1 MKMKI
6 SIKLFIFFIF
16 VFLFNYNAFAKP
28 RCEVLYDRIYH
39 KGSYKDVSLVTDEKQ
54 KTIGIRLK
62 KYWNEKKLVKLK
74 NGKEIQIAG
83 WELERNKDG
92 YFKIGKITDGDLS
105 RFSSPGKI
113 EIDDV
118 ILSIND
124 KDLREIAK
132 DPAKLKIIEKDISD
146 LFQKDEKI
154 KFKLLKNNKIV
165 EVNKINQFGVLEYDI
180 KNKILRFNEPII
192 DFYANSIIVD
202 EKTGSFTAA
211 IDYSFHKSLDKRYS
225 INAIINDIL
234 IDDKKFKNKNLISF
248 DWYQCEFS
256 DERWDKLDTV
266 NPSYG
271 IKINNLISQD
281 NSLKS
286 SHYHVKPSYYDNDNK
301 DGYIIDN
308 AEITYNSS
316 GVYKLKN
323 GFNLRTF
330 PFDKQKLDIYL
341 YNEKFTDDFRALVSS
356 NTIQKALKFKNENNI
371 QGWDIDNV
379 NLNYKFLQNPF
390 NNFDTHDGISLE
402 IQISRKHGYYIFK
415 IILPILLILSLCW
428 SSVWLPPKEIQ
439 SRLTVTIV
447 CLLSLI
453 AYNFVIDADIPKL
466 EYLTIM
472 DFIILI
478 SYVYAAIPCLLAVI
492 SYNLVCN
499 NKDEL
504 CYKYEGLEKRYGLLS
519 YVVIIIFIILST
531 MLSNSEHATGLF
543 F

>member
-74 NGKEIQIAG
+74 NGKEIQIAD

-132 DPAKLKIIEKDISD
+132 DPAKLKIIEEDISD

-165 EVNKINQFGVLEYDI
+165 EVNKINQFGVHEYDI

-225 INAIINDIL
+225 LNAIVNDIL
-234 IDDKKFKNKNLISF
+234 IDDKKFKNKNLSSF
-248 DWYQCEFS
+248 HWYQCDFS

-286 SHYHVKPSYYDNDNK
+286 SHYNVKPGFYEKDNE

-316 GVYKLKN
+316 GVYKIKN
-323 GFNLRTF
+323 SFNLRTF
-330 PFDKQKLDIYL
+330 PFDKQKLNIHL

-390 NNFDTHDGISLE
+390 NNFDMHDGISLE
-402 IQISRKHGYYIFK
+402 IEVSRKHGYYIFK
-415 IILPILLILSLCW
+415 IIFPILLILSLCW

-453 AYNFVIDADIPKL
+453 AYNFIIDADIPKL

-478 SYVYAAIPCLLAVI
+478 SYIYAAIPCLLAVI

-519 YVVIIIFIILST
+519 YIIIIIFIILST

>member
-1 MKMKI
+1 MKKKI
-6 SIKLFIFFIF
+6 SIKFFIF
-16 VFLFNYNAFAKP
+16 LIFTFCFNYKVYAKP
-28 RCEVLYDRIYH
+28 RCEVLYDRIYN
-39 KGSYKDVSLVTDEKQ
+39 KGSYKDVSIVTDEKQ
-54 KTIGIRLK
+54 KTIGIKLK
-62 KYWNEKKLVKLK
+62 KYWNETKLVKLK
-74 NGKEIQIAG
+74 NGKEIQIAD

-113 EIDDV
+113 EIGDV

-146 LFQKDEKI
+146 LFQKNEKI
-154 KFKLLKNNKIV
+154 KFKLLKNNKII
-165 EVNKINQFGVLEYDI
+165 EVNKINQFGVHEYDI

-192 DFYANSIIVD
+192 DFYANSITVD

-225 INAIINDIL
+225 LNAAANDIL
-234 IDDKKFKNKNLISF
+234 IDDKKFKNGNLSSF
-248 DWYQCEFS
+248 HWYQCDFS

-281 NSLKS
+281 NSLKN
-286 SHYHVKPSYYDNDNK
+286 SHYNLKPGYYEDDKKN
-301 DGYIIDN
+301 GYIVDN

-316 GVYKLKN
+316 GVYKIKN
-323 GFNLRTF
+323 NFNLRAF
-330 PFDKQKLDIYL
+330 PFDKQKLNIHL
-341 YNEKFTDDFRALVSS
+341 YNEKFTDDFRASVSS

-379 NLNYKFLQNPF
+379 NLKYKFLQNPF
-390 NNFDTHDGISLE
+390 NNFDMHDGISLE
-402 IQISRKHGYYIFK
+402 IEVSRKHGYYIFK

-453 AYNFVIDADIPKL
+453 AYNFIIDADIPKL

-478 SYVYAAIPCLLAVI
+478 SYIYAAIPCLLAVI

-499 NKDEL
+499 NKEQL
-504 CYKYEGLEKRYGLLS
+504 CYKFEGLEKRYGLLS
-519 YVVIIIFIILST
+519 YIVIIIFIILST
-531 MLSNSEHATGLF
+531 MLTNSEHATGLF

>member
-28 RCEVLYDRIYH
+28 RCEVLYDRIYN

-132 DPAKLKIIEKDISD
+132 DPAKLKIIEEDISD

-165 EVNKINQFGVLEYDI
+165 EVNKINQFGVHEYDI
-180 KNKILRFNEPII
+180 KNKILRFNEPKI

-225 INAIINDIL
+225 LNAIVNDIL
-234 IDDKKFKNKNLISF
+234 IDDKKFKNKNLSSF
-248 DWYQCEFS
+248 HWYQCDFS

-286 SHYHVKPSYYDNDNK
+286 SHYNVKPSFYENDNK

-316 GVYKLKN
+316 GVYKIKN
-323 GFNLRTF
+323 SFNLRTF
-330 PFDKQKLDIYL
+330 PFDKQKLNIHL

-402 IQISRKHGYYIFK
+402 IEVSRKHGYYIFK
-415 IILPILLILSLCW
+415 IIFPILLILSLCW

-453 AYNFVIDADIPKL
+453 AYNFIIDADIPKL

-478 SYVYAAIPCLLAVI
+478 SYIYAAIPCLLAVI

-519 YVVIIIFIILST
+519 YIIIIIFIILST

>member
-74 NGKEIQIAG
+74 NGKEIQIAD

-132 DPAKLKIIEKDISD
+132 DPAKLKIIEEDISD

-165 EVNKINQFGVLEYDI
+165 EVNKINQFGVHEYDI

-225 INAIINDIL
+225 LNAIVNDIL
-234 IDDKKFKNKNLISF
+234 IDDKKFKNKNLSSF
-248 DWYQCEFS
+248 HWYQCDFS

-286 SHYHVKPSYYDNDNK
+286 SHYNVKPGFYEKDNE

-316 GVYKLKN
+316 GVYKIKN
-323 GFNLRTF
+323 SFNLRTF
-330 PFDKQKLDIYL
+330 PFDKQKLNIHL

-402 IQISRKHGYYIFK
+402 IEVSRKHGYYIFK
-415 IILPILLILSLCW
+415 IIFPILLILSLCW

-453 AYNFVIDADIPKL
+453 AYNFIIDADIPKL

-478 SYVYAAIPCLLAVI
+478 SYIYAAIPCLLAVI

-519 YVVIIIFIILST
+519 YIIIIIFIILST

>member
-1 MKMKI
+1 MKIKI

-16 VFLFNYNAFAKP
+16 VFFFNYKAFAKP
-28 RCEVLYDRIYH
+28 RCEVLYDRIYN
-39 KGSYKDVSLVTDEKQ
+39 KGSYKDVPLVTNEKQ
-54 KTIGIRLK
+54 KTIGIRLQK
-62 KYWNEKKLVKLK
+62 NWNEKKLVKLK

-105 RFSSPGKI
+105 RFSFPGKMEVGDI
-113 EIDDV
+113 

-132 DPAKLKIIEKDISD
+132 DPEKLKIIEKDISD

-165 EVNKINQFGVLEYDI
+165 EVNKINEFGVREYDI
-180 KNKILRFNEPII
+180 KNKILRFNQPTI
-192 DFYANSIIVD
+192 DFYAESIIVD
-202 EKTGSFTAA
+202 EKSGSFTAA
-211 IDYSFHKSLDKRYS
+211 IDYSFLKYLDKRYDLNTLV
-225 INAIINDIL
+225 NAVL
-234 IDDKKFKNKNLISF
+234 IDDKKFKDGNLISF
-248 DWYQCEFS
+248 HWYQCDFS

-266 NPSYG
+266 NPSQG
-271 IKINNLISQD
+271 IKINNLVSQD

-286 SHYHVKPSYYDNDNK
+286 SHFHVKPNYYWDENK
-301 DGYIIDN
+301 KSWIIDG
-308 AEITYNSS
+308 AGITYNSS
-316 GVYKLKN
+316 GVYKIKN
-323 GFNLRTF
+323 KFNLRTF

-341 YNEKFTDDFRALVSS
+341 YNEKFTDNFRAVVSS
-356 NTIQKALKFKNENNI
+356 NTIQKALKLKNENNI

-379 NLNYKFLQNPF
+379 NLKYKFLQNPF
-390 NNFDTHDGISLE
+390 NNFDMHDGVSLE
-402 IQISRKHGYYIFK
+402 IEISRKHGYYIFK

-478 SYVYAAIPCLLAVI
+478 SYIYAAIPCLLAII
-492 SYNLVCN
+492 SYNLICN

-519 YVVIIIFIILST
+519 YIVIIIFIILST
-531 MLSNSEHATGLF
+531 MVSNSEHATGLF

>member
-1 MKMKI
+1 MRKKI
-6 SIKLFIFFIF
+6 SIKFFIF
-16 VFLFNYNAFAKP
+16 LIFTFFFNYKVYAKP
-28 RCEVLYDRIYH
+28 RCEVLYDRIYN

-54 KTIGIRLK
+54 KTIGIKLK

-74 NGKEIQIAG
+74 NGKEIQIAD

-113 EIDDV
+113 EIGDV

-154 KFKLLKNNKIV
+154 KFKLLKNNKII
-165 EVNKINQFGVLEYDI
+165 EVNKINQFGVHEYEI
-180 KNKILRFNEPII
+180 KNQILRFNEPII

-225 INAIINDIL
+225 LNATVNDIL
-234 IDDKKFKNKNLISF
+234 VDDKKFKNGNLSSF
-248 DWYQCEFS
+248 HWYQCDFS

-286 SHYHVKPSYYDNDNK
+286 SHYNLKPGYYEDDKKNAF
-301 DGYIIDN
+301 IVDN

-316 GVYKLKN
+316 GVYKIKN
-323 GFNLRTF
+323 NFNLRAF
-330 PFDKQKLDIYL
+330 PFDKQKLNIHL
-341 YNEKFTDDFRALVSS
+341 YNEKFTDDFRASVSS

-379 NLNYKFLQNPF
+379 NLKYKFLQNPF
-390 NNFDTHDGISLE
+390 NNFDMHDGISLE
-402 IQISRKHGYYIFK
+402 IEVSRKHGYYIFK

-478 SYVYAAIPCLLAVI
+478 SYIYAAIPCLLAVI
-492 SYNLVCN
+492 SFNLVCN
-499 NKDEL
+499 NKEQL

-519 YVVIIIFIILST
+519 YIVIIIFIILST
-531 MLSNSEHATGLF
+531 MLTNSEHATGLF

>member
-132 DPAKLKIIEKDISD
+132 DPAKLKIIEEDISD

-165 EVNKINQFGVLEYDI
+165 EVNKINQFGVHEYDI

-211 IDYSFHKSLDKRYS
+211 IDYSFYKSLDKRYS
-225 INAIINDIL
+225 LNAIVNDIL
-234 IDDKKFKNKNLISF
+234 IDDKKFKNKNLSSF
-248 DWYQCEFS
+248 HWYQCDFS

-286 SHYHVKPSYYDNDNK
+286 SHYNVKPGFYEKDNE

-316 GVYKLKN
+316 GVYKIKN
-323 GFNLRTF
+323 SFNLRTF
-330 PFDKQKLDIYL
+330 PFDKQKLNIHL

-390 NNFDTHDGISLE
+390 NNFDMHDGISLE
-402 IQISRKHGYYIFK
+402 IEVSRKHGYYIFK
-415 IILPILLILSLCW
+415 IIFPILLILSLCW

-453 AYNFVIDADIPKL
+453 AYNFIIDADIPKL

-478 SYVYAAIPCLLAVI
+478 SYIYAAIPCLLAVI

-519 YVVIIIFIILST
+519 YIIIIIFIILST
-531 MLSNSEHATGLF
+531 MLSNSEHAAGLF

>member
-132 DPAKLKIIEKDISD
+132 DPAKLKIIEEDISD

-165 EVNKINQFGVLEYDI
+165 EVNKINQFGVHEYDI

-225 INAIINDIL
+225 LNAIVNDIL
-234 IDDKKFKNKNLISF
+234 IDDKKFKNKNLSSF
-248 DWYQCEFS
+248 HWYQCDFS

-286 SHYHVKPSYYDNDNK
+286 SHYNVKPGFYEKDNE

-316 GVYKLKN
+316 GVYKIKN
-323 GFNLRTF
+323 SFNLRTF
-330 PFDKQKLDIYL
+330 PFDKQKLNIHL

-402 IQISRKHGYYIFK
+402 IEVSRKHGYYIFK
-415 IILPILLILSLCW
+415 IIFPILLILSLCW

-453 AYNFVIDADIPKL
+453 AYNFIIDADIPKL

-478 SYVYAAIPCLLAVI
+478 SYIYAAIPCLLAVI

-519 YVVIIIFIILST
+519 YIIIIIFIILST
-531 MLSNSEHATGLF
+531 MLSNSEHAAGLF

>member
-1 MKMKI
+1 MKI

-132 DPAKLKIIEKDISD
+132 DPAKLKIIEEDISD

-165 EVNKINQFGVLEYDI
+165 EVNKINQFGVHEYDI

-225 INAIINDIL
+225 LNAIVNDIL
-234 IDDKKFKNKNLISF
+234 IDDKKFKNKNLSSF
-248 DWYQCEFS
+248 HWYQCDFS

-286 SHYHVKPSYYDNDNK
+286 SHYNVKPSFYENDNK

-316 GVYKLKN
+316 GVYKIKN

-330 PFDKQKLDIYL
+330 PFDKQKLNIHL

-390 NNFDTHDGISLE
+390 NNFDMHDGISLE
-402 IQISRKHGYYIFK
+402 IEVSRKHGYYIFK
-415 IILPILLILSLCW
+415 IIFPILLILSLCW

-453 AYNFVIDADIPKL
+453 AYNFIIDADIPKL

-478 SYVYAAIPCLLAVI
+478 SYIYAAIPCLLAVI

-519 YVVIIIFIILST
+519 YIIIIIFIILST
-531 MLSNSEHATGLF
+531 MLSNSEHAAGLF

>member
-1 MKMKI
+1 MKIKI
-6 SIKLFIFFIF
+6 SIRLFIFFIF
-16 VFLFNYNAFAKP
+16 VFFFNYKAFAKP
-28 RCEVLYDRIYH
+28 RCEVLYDRIYNE
-39 KGSYKDVSLVTDEKQ
+39 GSHKDVSFYTDEKQ

-74 NGKEIQIAG
+74 NGKEIQIAD

-113 EIDDV
+113 EIGDV

-132 DPAKLKIIEKDISD
+132 DPEKLKIIEKDISD

-154 KFKLLKNNKIV
+154 KFKLLKNKKIT
-165 EVNKINQFGVLEYDI
+165 EVNKINQFGVNEYDI
-180 KNKILRFNEPII
+180 KNKILGFNEPVI
-192 DFYANSIIVD
+192 DFYVNSIVID
-202 EKTGSFTAA
+202 EKSGSFAAA

-225 INAIINDIL
+225 LNALVNNIL
-234 IDDKKFKNKNLISF
+234 IDDKKFKDGSLSSF
-248 DWYQCEFS
+248 HWYQCDFS

-281 NSLKS
+281 NSLKN
-286 SHYHVKPSYYDNDNK
+286 SHYNVKPGYYEEDSK
-301 DGYIIDN
+301 KGYVIDN

-316 GVYKLKN
+316 GVYKIKN
-323 GFNLRTF
+323 NFNLRTF

-379 NLNYKFLQNPF
+379 YLKYKFLQNPF
-390 NNFDTHDGISLE
+390 NNFDMHDGISLE
-402 IQISRKHGYYIFK
+402 IEISRKHGYYIFK

-478 SYVYAAIPCLLAVI
+478 SYIYAAIPCLLAVI

-519 YVVIIIFIILST
+519 YIVIIIFIIFST

>member
-1 MKMKI
+1 MKKKI
-6 SIKLFIFFIF
+6 SIKLFILLIFIFFITHK
-16 VFLFNYNAFAKP
+16 VFAKP
-28 RCEVLYDRIYH
+28 RCEVLYDRIYN

-74 NGKEIQIAG
+74 NGKEIQIAD

-154 KFKLLKNNKIV
+154 KFKLLKNNKII
-165 EVNKINQFGVLEYDI
+165 EVNKINQFGVHEYDI
-180 KNKILRFNEPII
+180 KNKVLRFNEPII

-225 INAIINDIL
+225 LNATVNDIL
-234 IDDKKFKNKNLISF
+234 IDDKKFKNKNLSSF
-248 DWYQCEFS
+248 HWYQCDFS

-286 SHYHVKPSYYDNDNK
+286 SHYNVKPSFYEDDNK

-316 GVYKLKN
+316 GVYKIKN
-323 GFNLRTF
+323 DFNLRAF
-330 PFDKQKLDIYL
+330 PFDKQKLNIHL

-379 NLNYKFLQNPF
+379 NLKYKFLQNPF
-390 NNFDTHDGISLE
+390 NNFDMHDGISLE
-402 IQISRKHGYYIFK
+402 IEISRKHGYYIFK

-472 DFIILI
+472 DYIILI
-478 SYVYAAIPCLLAVI
+478 SYIYAAIPCLLAVI
-492 SYNLVCN
+492 SFNLVCN
-499 NKDEL
+499 NKEQL

-519 YVVIIIFIILST
+519 YIVIIIFIILST

>member
-1 MKMKI
+1 MKNNI
-6 SIKLFIFFIF
+6 SVKFFIF
-16 VFLFNYNAFAKP
+16 LIFTFFFNYKVYAKP
-28 RCEVLYDRIYH
+28 RCEVLYDRIYN
-39 KGSYKDVSLVTDEKQ
+39 KGSYKDVSIVTDEKQ
-54 KTIGIRLK
+54 KTIGIKLK
-62 KYWNEKKLVKLK
+62 KYWNETKLVKLK
-74 NGKEIQIAG
+74 NGKEIQIAD

-113 EIDDV
+113 EIGDV

-132 DPAKLKIIEKDISD
+132 DPAKLKIIEKDVSD

-154 KFKLLKNNKIV
+154 KFKLLKNNKII
-165 EVNKINQFGVLEYDI
+165 EVNKINQFGVNEYDI
-180 KNKILRFNEPII
+180 KNKILRFNQPII

-202 EKTGSFTAA
+202 EKSGSFTAA

-225 INAIINDIL
+225 LNAVANDIL
-234 IDDKKFKNKNLISF
+234 IDDKKFKNGNLSSF
-248 DWYQCEFS
+248 HWYQCDFS

-286 SHYHVKPSYYDNDNK
+286 SHYNVKPSFYENDNK
-301 DGYIIDN
+301 SGYTIDN

-316 GVYKLKN
+316 GVYKIKN
-323 GFNLRTF
+323 NFNLRAF
-330 PFDKQKLDIYL
+330 PFDKQKLNIHL
-341 YNEKFTDDFRALVSS
+341 YNEKFTDDFRASVSS

-379 NLNYKFLQNPF
+379 NLKYKFLQNPF
-390 NNFDTHDGISLE
+390 NNFDMHDGISLE
-402 IQISRKHGYYIFK
+402 IEVSRKHGYYIFK

-478 SYVYAAIPCLLAVI
+478 SYIYAAIPCLLAVI

-499 NKDEL
+499 NKEQL
-504 CYKYEGLEKRYGLLS
+504 CYKFEGLEKRYGLLS
-519 YVVIIIFIILST
+519 YIVIIIFIMLST
-531 MLSNSEHATGLF
+531 MLTNSEHATGLF

>member
-1 MKMKI
+1 MKI

-74 NGKEIQIAG
+74 NGKEIQIAD

-132 DPAKLKIIEKDISD
+132 DPAKLKIIEEDISD

-165 EVNKINQFGVLEYDI
+165 EVNKINQFGVHEYDI

-225 INAIINDIL
+225 LNAIVNDIL
-234 IDDKKFKNKNLISF
+234 IDDKKFKNKNLSSF
-248 DWYQCEFS
+248 HWYQCDFS

-286 SHYHVKPSYYDNDNK
+286 SHYNVKPSFYENDNK

-316 GVYKLKN
+316 GVYKIKN
-323 GFNLRTF
+323 SFNLRTF
-330 PFDKQKLDIYL
+330 PFDKQKLNIHL

-402 IQISRKHGYYIFK
+402 IEVSRKHGYYIFK
-415 IILPILLILSLCW
+415 IIFPILLILSLCW

-453 AYNFVIDADIPKL
+453 AYNFIIDADIPKL

-478 SYVYAAIPCLLAVI
+478 SYIYAAIPCLLAVI

-519 YVVIIIFIILST
+519 YIIIIIFIILST

>member
-1 MKMKI
+1 MKNNI
-6 SIKLFIFFIF
+6 SVKFFIF
-16 VFLFNYNAFAKP
+16 LIFTFFFNYKVYAKP
-28 RCEVLYDRIYH
+28 RCEVLYDRIYN
-39 KGSYKDVSLVTDEKQ
+39 KGSYKDVSIVTDEKQ
-54 KTIGIRLK
+54 KTIGIKLK
-62 KYWNEKKLVKLK
+62 KYWNETKLVKLK
-74 NGKEIQIAG
+74 NGKEIQIAD

-113 EIDDV
+113 EIGDV

-132 DPAKLKIIEKDISD
+132 DPAKLKIIEKDVSD

-154 KFKLLKNNKIV
+154 KFKLLKNNKII
-165 EVNKINQFGVLEYDI
+165 EVNKINQFGVNEYDI
-180 KNKILRFNEPII
+180 KNKILRFNQPII

-202 EKTGSFTAA
+202 EKSGSFTAA

-225 INAIINDIL
+225 LNAVANDIL
-234 IDDKKFKNKNLISF
+234 IDDKKFKNGNLSSF
-248 DWYQCEFS
+248 HWYQCDFS

-281 NSLKS
+281 NSLKN
-286 SHYHVKPSYYDNDNK
+286 SHYNLKPGFYEDDKKN
-301 DGYIIDN
+301 GFIVDN

-316 GVYKLKN
+316 GVYKIKN
-323 GFNLRTF
+323 NFNLRAF
-330 PFDKQKLDIYL
+330 PFDKQKLNIHL
-341 YNEKFTDDFRALVSS
+341 YNEKFTDDFRASVSS

-379 NLNYKFLQNPF
+379 NLKYKFLQNPF
-390 NNFDTHDGISLE
+390 NNFDMHDGISLE
-402 IQISRKHGYYIFK
+402 IEVSRKHGYYIFK

-478 SYVYAAIPCLLAVI
+478 SYIYAAIPCLLAVI

-499 NKDEL
+499 NKEQL
-504 CYKYEGLEKRYGLLS
+504 CYKFEGLEKRYGLLS
-519 YVVIIIFIILST
+519 YIVIIIFIILST
-531 MLSNSEHATGLF
+531 MLTNSEHATGLF

>member
-1 MKMKI
+1 MHKI
-6 SIKLFIFFIF
+6 IQFKFYLFLILSIFINDN
-16 VFLFNYNAFAKP
+16 LFAKP

-74 NGKEIQIAG
+74 NGKEIQIAD

-92 YFKIGKITDGDLS
+92 YFKIGKITDGELS
-105 RFSSPGKI
+105 RFSSPGRI

-124 KDLREIAK
+124 IDLREIAK

-154 KFKLLKNNKIV
+154 RFKLLKNNKII
-165 EVNKINQFGVLEYDI
+165 EVNKINQFGVHEYDI

-225 INAIINDIL
+225 LNAIVNDIL
-234 IDDKKFKNKNLISF
+234 IDDKKFKNKNLSSF
-248 DWYQCEFS
+248 HWYQCDFS

-286 SHYHVKPSYYDNDNK
+286 SHYNVKPSYYEDDNK
-301 DGYIIDN
+301 SGYIIDN

-316 GVYKLKN
+316 GVYKIKN
-323 GFNLRTF
+323 NFNLRTF
-330 PFDKQKLDIYL
+330 PFDKQKLNIHL

-356 NTIQKALKFKNENNI
+356 NTVQKAFKFKNENNI

-379 NLNYKFLQNPF
+379 NLKYKFLQNPF
-390 NNFDTHDGISLE
+390 NNFDMHDGISLE
-402 IQISRKHGYYIFK
+402 IEISRKHGYYIFK

-478 SYVYAAIPCLLAVI
+478 SYIYAAIPCLLAVI

-499 NKDEL
+499 NKEQL

-519 YVVIIIFIILST
+519 YIVIIIFIILST

>member
-74 NGKEIQIAG
+74 NGKEIQIAD

-132 DPAKLKIIEKDISD
+132 DPAKLKIIEEDISD

-165 EVNKINQFGVLEYDI
+165 EVNKINQFGVHEYDI

-225 INAIINDIL
+225 LNAIVNDIL
-234 IDDKKFKNKNLISF
+234 IDDKKFKNKNLSSF
-248 DWYQCEFS
+248 HWYQCDFS

-286 SHYHVKPSYYDNDNK
+286 SHYNVKPGFYEKDNE

-316 GVYKLKN
+316 GVYKIKN
-323 GFNLRTF
+323 SFNLRTF
-330 PFDKQKLDIYL
+330 PFDKQKLNIHL

-402 IQISRKHGYYIFK
+402 IEVSRKHGYYIFK
-415 IILPILLILSLCW
+415 IIFPILLILSLCW

-453 AYNFVIDADIPKL
+453 AYNFIIDADIPKL

-478 SYVYAAIPCLLAVI
+478 SYIYAAIPCLLAVI

-519 YVVIIIFIILST
+519 YIIIIIFIILST
-531 MLSNSEHATGLF
+531 MLSNSEHAAGLF

>member
-1 MKMKI
+1 MSKKI
-6 SIKLFIFFIF
+6 SIKLFIFLIF
-16 VFLFNYNAFAKP
+16 TFFFNYKVFAKP

-39 KGSYKDVSLVTDEKQ
+39 KGSYKDASLVTDEKQ

-92 YFKIGKITDGDLS
+92 YFKIGKITDGELS

-154 KFKLLKNNKIV
+154 KFKLLKNNKII
-165 EVNKINQFGVLEYDI
+165 EVNKINQFGVHEYDI

-225 INAIINDIL
+225 LNAIVNDIL
-234 IDDKKFKNKNLISF
+234 IDDKKFKNKNLNSF
-248 DWYQCEFS
+248 HWYQCDFS

-286 SHYHVKPSYYDNDNK
+286 SHYNLKPSFYENDNK
-301 DGYIIDN
+301 SGYTIDN

-316 GVYKLKN
+316 GVYKIKN
-323 GFNLRTF
+323 NFNLRAF
-330 PFDKQKLDIYL
+330 PFDKQKLNIHL

-379 NLNYKFLQNPF
+379 NLKYKFLQNPF
-390 NNFDTHDGISLE
+390 DNFEMHDGISLE
-402 IQISRKHGYYIFK
+402 IEVSRKHGYYIFK

-428 SSVWLPPKEIQ
+428 SSVWLHPKEIQ

-453 AYNFVIDADIPKL
+453 AYNFVIDAEIPKL

-472 DFIILI
+472 DYIILI
-478 SYVYAAIPCLLAVI
+478 SYIYAAVPCLLAVI

-499 NKDEL
+499 NKEQL
-504 CYKYEGLEKRYGLLS
+504 CYKYEGLEKKYGLLS

-531 MLSNSEHATGLF
+531 MLTNSDHATGLF